1 VPPVADWSLRRR
13 LALAIVILATVLFAM
28 VAISVVLL
36 TQVRSHQRAVIN
48 RYFTA
53 VSLSNQRFSEQL
65 DAETAVRGFALTADP
80 VTLQPL
86 RTYQA
91 PGYAA
96 VGTKL
101 TTLLHGDPATLKA
114 YAAWDTATNRWYD
127 ASALPT
133 VAEVK
138 AHGRGSVTTKQVLA
152 GKTLFDASRSRF
164 SAYSRLLVARR
175 NSASSALQLR
185 TTLLFGAV
193 LLVAASL
200 AVSGAGVWWA
210 LRRWVLDP
218 LSSLGAETRLVRT
231 RELQHE
237 VSIEGPAE
245 LKELAGDVEA
255 MRRDIVDQLAAV
267 ERARLELETSR
278 RLLVAQAQD
287 LARSNRDLE
296 QFAYVASH
304 DLQEPLRKVASF
316 CQMLERRYSGQLDER
331 ADQYIAFA
339 VDGAKR
345 MQELINDLLAFSRV
359 GRASET
365 FRQIDLAICLATAL
379 DNLAVTVR
387 ENDAEI
393 QSAGLP
399 VIDGD
404 PVLLTQ
410 LFQNL
415 IANSI
420 KFRGEASPVVR
431 IEVERGEEVW
441 TFSCA
446 DNGIGI
452 EPQYAERIFV
462 IFQRLHGKDAYPG
475 TGIGLALCKRIVERH
490 GGQIWLDTAVSG
502 GCTVRWTLPV
512 LAPIGEGS
520 VSTSPEESA

>member
-1 VPPVADWSLRRR
+1 MPAVADWSLRRR
-13 LALAIVILATVLFAM
+13 LALAIAILATVLFAM
-28 VAISVVLL
+28 VAVSVVLL
-36 TQVRSHQRAVIN
+36 TQVRSQQHAVIN

-53 VSLSNQRFSEQL
+53 VSLSNHRFSEQL
-65 DAETAVRGFALTADP
+65 DAETAVRGYALTADP
-80 VTLQPL
+80 ATLQPL
-86 RTYQA
+86 RTFQA
-91 PGYAA
+91 PGYSA
-96 VGTKL
+96 VGARL
-101 TTLLHGDPATLKA
+101 ASLLNRDSATLQA
-114 YAAWDTATNRWYD
+114 LAAWDTATTDWYD
-127 ASALPT
+127 DSAGPT
-133 VAEVK
+133 VAAVK
-138 AHGRGSVTTKQVLA
+138 AHGRDAVSTKQVLA
-152 GKTLFDASRSRF
+152 GKALFDANRSRF

-175 NSASSALQLR
+175 NSASSALKLR
-185 TTLLFGAV
+185 TTLLFAAV

-200 AVSGAGVWWA
+200 AVAGGGVWWG

-218 LSSLGAETRLVRT
+218 LTSLGAETRLVRS
-231 RELQHE
+231 RELEHE

-245 LKELAGDVEA
+245 LKQLAGDVEE

-267 ERARLELETSR
+267 ERARLEIEASR

-359 GRASET
+359 GRVSET
-365 FRQIDLAICLATAL
+365 FRQIDLTLCLDTAV

-387 ENDAEI
+387 ETHAEI
-393 QSAGLP
+393 RSAGLP
-399 VIDGD
+399 TIDGD

-431 IEVERGEEVW
+431 IEAERGDEVW
-441 TFSCA
+441 KFSCT
-446 DNGIGI
+446 DNGIGV

-490 GGQIWLDTAVSG
+490 GGQIWLDTAVLS

-512 LAPIGEGS
+512 LAPTGEDS
-520 VSTSPEESA
+520 VSPPPQESA